1 MELRRFARKFPP
13 LWGNSTYSICKRWR
27 EGFPRGVRYLLWV
40 VLFAVSIEGAV
51 RVDDWL
57 TFKAPLLK
65 NFNQESLYDT
75 DSLGKY
81 GKPNAHYLKWKLNS
95 LGFRGP
101 ELQPGKLR
109 IGTVGSSE
117 TFGLYESID
126 HEWPRELERSLNSRQ
141 GNIPVEVVNY
151 ALTGMLMSTFEKRLP
166 EVIRATSPQVV
177 ILYPSLVGEL
187 FRPGNFGP
195 KPKANRKAPP
205 PPVPEF
211 RISYRAETV
220 FKNNVPLWLLDWL
233 RERRAR
239 RLFAKTPVV
248 IERVPDSFL
257 DTFREDV
264 KKIISDL
271 HAQGVVPV
279 LVTHTTYFG
288 HHLDTHETP
297 MMINWR
303 QFYPM
308 LKEEGFLDLEARANA
323 VLKEIAL
330 SEHLILIDAASK
342 MPEGGEFFA
351 DFVHFTDHGSQI
363 FSGLIAERLQCLRQQ
378 GVECLED
385 ARTQPGQLEPPRAF
399 Q

>member
-1 MELRRFARKFPP
+1 MKLHQ
-13 LWGNSTYSICKRWR
+13 GIMH
-27 EGFPRGVRYLLWV
+27 GVRYFLWV
-40 VLFAVSIEGAV
+40 VIFAVSIEGAV
-51 RVDDWL
+51 RVDDWF
-57 TFKAPLLK
+57 TFKAPLLE
-65 NFNQESLYDT
+65 NFSQESLYDT

-81 GKPNAHYLKWKLNS
+81 GKPYAHYLKWKLNS

-101 ELQPGKLR
+101 ELHPGGLR

-126 HEWPRELERSLNSRQ
+126 HEWPRELERILNSHTGTVPIQ
-141 GNIPVEVVNY
+141 VVNY

-166 EVIRATSPQVV
+166 KDIQMTSPQVV
-177 ILYPSLVGEL
+177 VIYPSLVGEL

-195 KPKANRKAPP
+195 KLNANRK
-205 PPVPEF
+205 PPVPPTPEL

-220 FKNNVPLWLLDWL
+220 FKNNMPQWLLDWL
-233 RERRAR
+233 RERRALR
-239 RLFAKTPVV
+239 VFANTPVV
-248 IERVPDSFL
+248 IERVSDLFL

-264 KKIISDL
+264 KRIIFDL
-271 HAQGVVPV
+271 RANGVVPV

-288 HHLDTHETP
+288 HHLDPHETP

-378 GVECLED
+378 GVECLEG
-385 ARTQPGQLEPPRAF
+385 ARTQPGQPESPRSS